1 MRIKNVEHISEL
13 SESNAGDVVVFKILK
28 DVRIKNLNRIVL
40 AHLNINSLRNKFDLL
55 IDQIKGN
62 VDVLVISETKL
73 DDSFPTGQF
82 KILGYA
88 SPFRLDRDENGGG
101 IMVFVRE
108 DIPVKFLSSENKP
121 IEAFFFELNFHKKK
135 WLVCCSYNPNKNNIS
150 SHLEALRRSLDIYS
164 ALFENT
170 ILVGDFNVEVN
181 DPKLKTGKAT
191 QNTDIPVKILRE
203 NADIF
208 SVYICDFFNETI
220 RSGKFPLIL

>member
-13 SESNAGDVVVFKILK
+13 SESNAGDVVVFKSLK

-170 ILVGDFNVEVN
+170 ILVGDFNVDVN

>member
-1 MRIKNVEHISEL
+1 MDFNNNCLCRFVPEHIFFRTLLTSL
-13 SESNAGDVVVFKILK
+13 FW
-28 DVRIKNLNRIVL
+28 

-55 IDQIKGN
+55 TDQIKGN

-82 KILGYA
+82 KIPGYA
-88 SPFRLDRDENGGG
+88 SPFRLDRDENGGE

-135 WLVCCSYNPNKNNIS
+135 WRVYCSYNPNKNNIS
-150 SHLEALRRSLDIYS
+150 SHLEALRRSLDTYS

-170 ILVGDFNVEVN
+170 ILVGDFNVDVN
-181 DPKLKTGKAT
+181 DPIMGFFVNRTTLK
-191 QNTDIPVKILRE
+191 V
-203 NADIF
+203 
-208 SVYICDFFNETI
+208 
-220 RSGKFPLIL
+220 